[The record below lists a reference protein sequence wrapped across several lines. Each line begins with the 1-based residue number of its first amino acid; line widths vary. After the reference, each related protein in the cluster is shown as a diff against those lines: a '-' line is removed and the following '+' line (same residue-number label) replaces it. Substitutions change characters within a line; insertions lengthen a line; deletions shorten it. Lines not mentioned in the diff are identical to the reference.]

1 MSVTRNIRNICLGGL
16 MISGLSATALMA
28 EDQTSAAGLANA
40 LADAVRT
47 HSVETMQE
55 LFGDDVRETLS
66 TGNGVRDRAIWSSFI
81 EAYDEEHIV
90 QEIYGKY
97 AVLLVGDDNWA
108 FPMPLIKGDDGFWTF
123 DVEEGVQ
130 EIARRQIGRNEL
142 EVIEIMESYVEAQAK
157 YRSVDWDDD
166 GVLEFA
172 PNIISSAGQKDGLF
186 WSGQESPAG
195 DYLARADAF
204 GHVVDGETVAPEPYA
219 GYVYRLFDKQSKN
232 APGGVMEYAVNGNQ
246 IAGHAAMA
254 VPAEYGVTGV
264 MSFIVSEN
272 GQVLELDLGEDGIEK
287 SLEMD
292 AYDPHEDWVLAQ

>member
-16 MISGLSATALMA
+16 MISGLSVTTLMA
-28 EDQTSAAGLANA
+28 EDHTSAAGLANA

-47 HSVETMQE
+47 HSIETMQE

-97 AVLLVGDDNWA
+97 AILLVGDDNWA
-108 FPMPLIKGDDGFWTF
+108 FPMPLIRGDDGFWTF

-142 EVIEIMESYVEAQAK
+142 EVIEIMKSYVEAQAN

-172 PNIISSAGQKDGLF
+172 PNIISSPGQKDGLF

-195 DYLARADAF
+195 DYLARAEAF
-204 GHVVDGETVAPEPYA
+204 GHVVDDEVVAPEPYA

-254 VPAEYGVTGV
+254 VPAEYGITGV

-287 SLEMD
+287 SLDMD
-292 AYDPHEDWVLAQ
+292 AYDPHEDWLPAQ

>member
-1 MSVTRNIRNICLGGL
+1 MSVARNFRNICLGGV
-16 MISGLSATALMA
+16 MISGLNATALMA
-28 EDQTSAAGLANA
+28 EDHTTAVGLADA

-55 LFGDDVRETLS
+55 LFGEDARETLS
-66 TGNGVRDRAIWSSFI
+66 TGDAVRDKAIWSSFI

-90 QEIYGKY
+90 QGIYDKY

-108 FPMPLIKGDDGFWTF
+108 FPMPLIKGDDGFWAF
-123 DVEEGVQ
+123 DVAEGVE

-142 EVIEIMESYVEAQAK
+142 EVIEIMKSYVAVQAQ
-157 YRSVDWDDD
+157 YRSVDRDDD

-172 PNIISSAGQKDGLF
+172 ANLISSEGQKDGLF
-186 WSGQESPAG
+186 WPGKDSPAG
-195 DYLARADAF
+195 DFLARAEAF
-204 GHVVDGETVAPEPYA
+204 GHVADGEIVAPEPYA

-232 APGGVMEYAVNGNQ
+232 APGGALEYIVNGNQ

-272 GQVLELDLGEDGIEK
+272 GQVLELDLGEDGIEQ

-292 AYDPHEDWVLAQ
+292 AYDPHEDWVPVQ